1 MFTLFRRA
9 LDAEMKDT
17 TREDLHVKNKK
28 TEKESV
34 IEEEEELFCNLN
46 VLGMSTAKSL
56 LNTVYFYNGKLF
68 GLIGGEYE
76 SLVLNNCEVGS
87 NFVKFQENS
96 YKTFTSVNRP
106 KILEE
111 KKKS

>member
-1 MFTLFRRA
+1 MRLKCTVYYLDYINVYCVIKMFTLFRRA

-46 VLGMSTAKSL
+46 VLGMSTA
-56 LNTVYFYNGKLF
+56 
-68 GLIGGEYE
+68 
-76 SLVLNNCEVGS
+76 
-87 NFVKFQENS
+87 
-96 YKTFTSVNRP
+96 
-106 KILEE
+106 
-111 KKKS
+111 